1 MCHTWARAAAAAG
14 QGVPFHEFCSL
25 ARVCTE
31 LLEQQTGQG
40 GGHLQTRG
48 WGPACLSPGDSAYG
62 DLTLRSWVTC
72 TAPAFTQVEQVP
84 LIVAWLF
91 GLFHHEQSRR
101 PPSPALKKFAS
112 ERMRR

>member
-40 GGHLQTRG
+40 GGHLQTEG
-48 WGPACLSPGDSAYG
+48 G
-62 DLTLRSWVTC
+62 DLLASLLGTL
-72 TAPAFTQVEQVP
+72 PME
-84 LIVAWLF
+84 I
-91 GLFHHEQSRR
+91 
-101 PPSPALKKFAS
+101 
-112 ERMRR
+112 